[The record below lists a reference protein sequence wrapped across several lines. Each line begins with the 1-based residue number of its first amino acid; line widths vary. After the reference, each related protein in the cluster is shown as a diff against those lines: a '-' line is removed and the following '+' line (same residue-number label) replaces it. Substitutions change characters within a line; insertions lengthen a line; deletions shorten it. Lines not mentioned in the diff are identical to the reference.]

1 MRIRAA
7 LTGTA
12 LVVLASAG
20 PLTGIAHAR
29 ADLDCADFA
38 YQEDAQAVFDLDPTD
53 PDRLDQDQG
62 PDDGIACEALP
73 RRSGTVVSV
82 ATVVPTLGVQGG
94 TGGSVG
100 PAGFERAVGVA
111 LTLAGAGL
119 AGAYAVRRRRTRPV
133 SGHRRPAKAPL
144 RDR

>member
-1 MRIRAA
+1 MRIRAT

-12 LVVLASAG
+12 VAVLVTAG
-20 PLTGIAHAR
+20 PFTGIAHAR
-29 ADLDCADFA
+29 ADLDCADFV
-38 YQEDAQAVFDLDPTD
+38 YQEDAQTVFDLDPTD
-53 PDRLDQDQG
+53 PNRLDEDQG
-62 PDDGIACEALP
+62 PDDGIACEVLP
-73 RRSGTVVSV
+73 RRSSAVVSV

-119 AGAYAVRRRRTRPV
+119 AGAYVVRRRRSAAR
-133 SGHRRPAKAPL
+133 RRP
-144 RDR
+144 